1 MEDFN
6 TLESWENYFSLV
18 ISTVSEIQLKRE
30 TNSLIVTHSVYT
42 KLVCCIDGVLRL
54 KEHIS
59 ILHVRQQ
66 HSIPEIEV
74 ICEVLFVLSNMLNN
88 LEEESLFW
96 NAKMER
102 LTPNIQE

>member
-59 ILHVRQQ
+59 ILHVR
-66 HSIPEIEV
+66 
-74 ICEVLFVLSNMLNN
+74 
-88 LEEESLFW
+88 
-96 NAKMER
+96 
-102 LTPNIQE
+102 